1 MEKLADYTF
10 LLKNPVVWSIFLTAI
25 VCYCLLIEL
34 CFVRRKTWRW
44 DESVT
49 SWIVPIRVL
58 LSALP
63 LLGLL
68 GTIAGLLK
76 TFLDMSVTGGF
87 NMQQLIAGGIAEAM
101 FTTQLG
107 LVLVVPGLL
116 MHTLLVR
123 QHTHWVANQH
133 HEIEHRKQ
141 N

>member
-1 MEKLADYTF
+1 MDQLSDFFF
-10 LLKNPVVWSIFLTAI
+10 LLKNPIVWAIFITAA

-34 CFVRRKTWRW
+34 CFIRRKTWRW
-44 DESVT
+44 DETVT
-49 SWIVPIRVL
+49 SWIQPIRVL
-58 LSALP
+58 LAALP

-76 TFLDMSVTGGF
+76 TFLDMSMTGGF

-123 QHTHWVANQH
+123 QHLRWVAEKN
-133 HEIEHRKQ
+133 HEIEH
-141 N
+141 

>member
-1 MEKLADYTF
+1 MGQLSDFFF
-10 LLKNPVVWSIFLTAI
+10 LLKNPIVWAIFITAA

-34 CFVRRKTWRW
+34 CFIRRKTWRW
-44 DESVT
+44 DETVT
-49 SWIVPIRVL
+49 SWIQPIRVL
-58 LSALP
+58 LAALP

-76 TFLDMSVTGGF
+76 TFLDMSMTGGF

-123 QHTHWVANQH
+123 QHLRWVAEKN
-133 HEIEHRKQ
+133 HEIEH
-141 N
+141 

>member
-1 MEKLADYTF
+1 MEQLSDFFF
-10 LLKNPVVWSIFLTAI
+10 LLKNPIVWAIFITAA

-34 CFVRRKTWRW
+34 CFIRRKTWRW
-44 DESVT
+44 DETVV
-49 SWIVPIRVL
+49 SWIQPIRVL
-58 LSALP
+58 LAALP

-76 TFLDMSVTGGF
+76 TFLDMSITGGF

-123 QHTHWVANQH
+123 QHSQWVAEKN
-133 HEIEHRKQ
+133 HEIEH
-141 N
+141 

>member
-1 MEKLADYTF
+1 MEKLSDYFF

-34 CFVRRKTWRW
+34 CFIRRKSWRW
-44 DESVT
+44 DESVA

-87 NMQQLIAGGIAEAM
+87 NLQQLIAGGIAEAM

-123 QHTHWVANQH
+123 QHTRWMANQN
-133 HEIEHRKQ
+133 HEVEHRK
-141 N
+141 